1 MGRSGKDW
9 KEKQQ
14 RQNRHDKRNNK
25 RKWLEERQQPSS
37 VKWE

>member
-14 RQNRHDKRNNK
+14 RQNRHDRRNSK
-25 RKWLEERQQPSS
+25 RKWLDTKPPTP
-37 VKWE
+37 KKAA